1 MFHVEPPKQAI
12 CIAHPKDRLVSQ
24 TSFEVWLDPATHI
37 AQTHPRPAN
46 DQLAQYYISEEYIS
60 HGNQGKSL
68 LDKIYKF
75 VQTIMFAQKRKWL
88 APYLSTEKKYLDF
101 GCGTGALVDYLQKKG
116 WNAHGVEPSQ
126 KARNVFSNQKITASI
141 GGIVEKDF
149 DTIALWHVL
158 EHLPDPIE
166 KLRQLVGLLSHN
178 GKLFIAV
185 PNYESWDAKHYK
197 DYWAA
202 YDVPRHLWHFSYKGL
217 DQLAQELNL
226 TIVLKKG
233 LFFDALYVAYLS
245 EKHSGR
251 SYPLLRGIV
260 KGLFSNVNAM
270 FTGEYSSLLV
280 VLEKRS

>member
-12 CIAHPKDRLVSQ
+12 RVAHPKDHLVSQ
-24 TSFEVWLDPATHI
+24 ASFEVWLNPATQI

-60 HGNQGKSL
+60 HGIQGKSL
-68 LDKIYKF
+68 LDKIYGF
-75 VQTIMFAQKRKWL
+75 VQTIMFVKKRKWL
-88 APYLSTEKKYLDF
+88 APYLSAEKKYMDF

-116 WNAHGVEPSQ
+116 WDAHGVEPSE
-126 KARNVFSNQKITASI
+126 KARNVFSNQKIVASI
-141 GGIVEKDF
+141 EDIVEKDF

-158 EHLPDPIE
+158 EHLPDPIK
-166 KLRQLVGLLSHN
+166 KLRQLVGLLSQN

-185 PNYESWDAKHYK
+185 PNYNSWDANHYK
-197 DYWAA
+197 DFWAA

-217 DQLAQELNL
+217 DQLAQELNMK
-226 TIVLKKG
+226 IVLKKA

-245 EKHSGR
+245 EKHSGK
-251 SYPLLRGIV
+251 SFSLLRGIV
-260 KGLFSNVNAM
+260 KGLFSNANAM